1 MRRISV
7 KQLTESNKVPKL
19 GQQNEYLLHLYN
31 NNYSDE
37 TVYNYNRDLSFF
49 AEFLIESKIP
59 FEKVNKLTITFYK
72 GWLKE
77 RKHVE
82 TKKGRIEELKSKNS
96 MESTASMGPDVKNA
110 SKSNDETKIDR
121 EHLGTAPKLPKKGN
135 FVKNNNPESLGALS
149 VNRTLVSLRN
159 YLRFLVE
166 YDYPTPLA
174 PDAVQLVR
182 VPKTKPQVPTLD
194 EVVALVESPTHYESV
209 EVIALR
215 NRAALELLLAT
226 GMRISEVVSINR
238 DQVNSDGKLFITG
251 KGKKQ
256 RFVYLTPRAVGHIRE
271 YLKKRVDPYPA
282 LFLPTSGSRLKS
294 SDPRIS
300 TNYLQMKIAFY
311 RRMLEIVVPMSA
323 HTIRHAYATYLAEN
337 GANPAA
343 IQVLLGHES
352 LQTTTRY
359 VHTSDRFAEETHKA
373 FHPAKE
379 E

>member
-1 MRRISV
+1 MRKISIQ
-7 KQLTESNKVPKL
+7 QLLDSDKHPKL
-19 GQQNEYLLHLYN
+19 ERQNEFLLHLYN

-37 TVYNYNRDLSFF
+37 TVYNYNRDLTFF
-49 AEFLIESKIP
+49 AEYLVESNMP
-59 FEKVNKLTITFYK
+59 FEKLNKLAVTFFK

-77 RKHVE
+77 RKHV
-82 TKKGRIEELKSKNS
+82 LKDEVPNNPQN
-96 MESTASMGPDVKNA
+96 MGAIVKNA
-110 SKSNDETKIDR
+110 SKSNDSLKKAR
-121 EHLGTAPKLPKKGN
+121 EHVGKPKKGA
-135 FVKNNNPESLGALS
+135 FVKNNNPDVLDALS
-149 VNRTLVSLRN
+149 VNRILVSLRN

-166 YDYPTPLA
+166 YDYPAPLA

-182 VPKTKPQVPTLD
+182 IAKKKPQVNTL
-194 EVVALVESPTHYESV
+194 EEIIALVEAPTTYEPDEMV
-209 EVIALR
+209 GLR

-256 RFVYLTPRAVGHIRE
+256 RFVYLTHRAVGHIKQ
-271 YLKKRVDPYPA
+271 YLDKRVDSYPA
-282 LFLPTSGSRLKS
+282 LFLPKSGGRMKG

-300 TNYLQMKIAFY
+300 TNYLQMKIAQY
-311 RRMLEIVVPMSA
+311 RRLLEIVVPMSA
-323 HTIRHAYATYLAEN
+323 HSIRHAYATYLAEN

-359 VHTSDRFAEETHKA
+359 VHTSDKFAEDTHRE
-373 FHPAKE
+373 FHPASE
-379 E
+379 